1 MPSPHRVG
9 SLLEPFAGNQPAA
22 RLIRSTARQQWKLL
36 TLGLVSSLLEAAS
49 EGLTF
54 GVIFLAVELLSG
66 SRSQSAVAWA
76 SKPLV
81 GLIPGLAALLAG
93 LPTTPLFLGLL
104 SLAVVLQALQS
115 LTRYLGLV
123 SVGYFAAR
131 CRALITARIHGQILR
146 LSFPCA
152 SAYRVGDLTDYAF
165 QGPEAIRYELE
176 TASQIVI
183 NVLLCGVYLA
193 VLLTLSPWLLLA
205 AIGLGGL
212 MALVQ
217 KRLLPRL
224 RAGAE
229 ELSGIEAAIA
239 VRITEDLQNLRLLHS
254 SGQRLEAERRLRQR
268 MGELERSL
276 RRRTRLMNVISPFGA
291 FLPVLAIAVM
301 GALSLLVFGSRTSG
315 VLPSLVTFVL
325 ALQRL
330 NMRFSTLA
338 GMLNQLADNSGR
350 IQRLN
355 AILSDEGKTFA
366 REGGVPFAGL
376 RTGIALDHVGLRYA
390 PGEPLALADV
400 SFTIPRGSTVA
411 LVGSSG
417 AGKSTIADLLVGLY
431 QPSEG
436 KLLIDGVDLASL
448 DLLSWQQRI
457 GVVSQD
463 TSLFNL
469 SLAENIAFG
478 CPWATETE
486 IREAAHR
493 AHAAEFIE
501 RLPEGYATVVG
512 ERGFRLSGGQRQRIA
527 LARAILRRP
536 DLLIL
541 DEATSALDSENE
553 HLVQQAIAE
562 LDHSITRLVIAHRLG
577 TVRQADHIVVMD
589 GGRVVEQGSH
599 EQLMALGA
607 GRYRSLWTAQS
618 GDRAT
623 GLQPGGRR

>member
-1 MPSPHRVG
+1 MPSPLRVG
-9 SLLEPFAGNQPAA
+9 SLLEPFAGREPAA

-36 TLGLVSSLLEAAS
+36 VVNLLSSLTEAAS
-49 EGLTF
+49 EGATF

-66 SRSQSAVAWA
+66 TRSRSAVAWA
-76 SKPLV
+76 SKPVV
-81 GLIPGLAALLAG
+81 GMLPGLPELLAS

-104 SLAVVLQALQS
+104 GLAVLLQAVQS
-115 LTRYLGLV
+115 FTRYVGLV

-131 CRALITARIHGQILR
+131 CRALITSRIHGQILR

-152 SAYRVGDLTDYAF
+152 SSYRVGDLTDYAF

-183 NVLLCGVYLA
+183 NLLLCGVYLA

-224 RAGAE
+224 RSGAE
-229 ELSGIEAAIA
+229 ELSGIEAGIA
-239 VRITEDLQNLRLLHS
+239 VRITEDIQNLRLLHS
-254 SGQRLEAERRLRQR
+254 TGQRVEASSRLRHR
-268 MGELERSL
+268 MGDLERSL
-276 RRRTRLMNVISPFGA
+276 RRRSRLMNVISPFGA
-291 FLPVLAIAVM
+291 FLPVAAIAVM

-330 NMRFSTLA
+330 NVRFSTLA

-355 AILSDEGKTFA
+355 AILSDEGKSFA
-366 REGGVPFAGL
+366 REGGVPFTGL
-376 RTGIALDHVGLRYA
+376 RTGIALDHVGLRYVQ
-390 PGEPLALADV
+390 GEPLALADV

-436 KLLIDGVDLASL
+436 QVLIDGLDLVSL

-478 CPWATETE
+478 CPSATQAD
-486 IREAAHR
+486 IREAARR
-493 AHAAEFIE
+493 AHAAGFIE
-501 RLPEGYATVVG
+501 RLPDGYDTVVG

-527 LARAILRRP
+527 LARAIMRKP

-553 HLVQQAIAE
+553 YLVQQAIAE

-577 TVRQADHIVVMD
+577 TVRGADHIVVMD
-589 GGRVVEQGSH
+589 SGRVVEQGSH
-599 EQLMALGA
+599 YQLMSLAD
-607 GRYRSLWTAQS
+607 GRYRSLWMAQS
-618 GDRAT
+618 GDRRGEVTRA
-623 GLQPGGRR
+623 GRC